1 MYQDIYDII
10 PADRVK
16 FDEPMAQHTTFQI
29 GGPADI
35 MVIPTT
41 VEEIINVLRYCHQ
54 RDLPLFVF
62 GLGSNILVRDK
73 GIRGM
78 VMKLG

>member
-1 MYQDIYDII
+1 
-10 PADRVK
+10 
-16 FDEPMAQHTTFQI
+16 
-29 GGPADI
+29 

-78 VMKLG
+78 VMKLGEGLKRYAFRGNRYMLKPG